1 MNRSVGAVKRCVERI
16 GIMPEETFTEEL
28 LNKIEEAAHRYEKEF
43 HGCSRCVFKA
53 LQDHLDLGDGATLQA
68 STPLAAGVAMRGET
82 CGALLG
88 GLLAVGIVTANED
101 LQDSN
106 ALINSLGAG
115 FRLAR
120 KVEKEFG
127 TTNCS
132 KIMTEKLGQF
142 YSLADPEQYKA
153 FTEAGGY
160 VECPKVV
167 AKIARMTAEFI
178 LDYKEKE
185 KG

>member
-1 MNRSVGAVKRCVERI
+1 
-16 GIMPEETFTEEL
+16 MPEITSREQL
-28 LNKIEEAAHRYEKEF
+28 LNKIEEAAHGYEKEF

-53 LQDHLDLGDGATLQA
+53 LQDHLDLGDGVSLKA

-88 GLLAVGIVTANED
+88 GLLAVGIATAKEE
-101 LQDSN
+101 LEDSN

-178 LDYKEKE
+178 LDYREKE